1 MNPSTDTFV
10 NCLDRAEAETQ
21 PYRHWLLKDALSQD
35 TCEAIVNL
43 PIDPPEITDY
53 DGSREANKDTRYYFN
68 PEACARFE
76 VCRDVVDTFK
86 DQHTIRKIED
96 TCGIDLSK
104 VHLRIEY
111 IQDTDGFWQE
121 PHTDLR
127 EKLFTMVIYLSKE
140 PELAD
145 AGTDMFDQQLKYVKT
160 VPFKPNHGLIFIPGK
175 DTWHGFIKRPIRG
188 VRRELIVHYVSD
200 AWRDR
205 WQLAVKAD

>member
-1 MNPSTDTFV
+1 M
-10 NCLDRAEAETQ
+10 L
-21 PYRHWLLKDALSQD
+21 
-35 TCEAIVNL
+35 
-43 PIDPPEITDY
+43 
-53 DGSREANKDTRYYFN
+53 
-68 PEACARFE
+68 
-76 VCRDVVDTFK
+76 
-86 DQHTIRKIED
+86 
-96 TCGIDLSK
+96 
-104 VHLRIEY
+104 
-111 IQDTDGFWQE
+111 
-121 PHTDLR
+121 
-127 EKLFTMVIYLSKE
+127 IYLSKE